1 VNKLYT
7 LTASE
12 LRQKL
17 LSEEIS
23 AKDITQSLLKR
34 IHEIESDIKAW
45 EFLDENIINTQLDKI
60 SDLDMHTHPL
70 FGIPI
75 GVKDIYN
82 TFDMPTQMGSPIWKD
97 FTPGN
102 DARMVHYL
110 RRNGAIMLGK
120 TTTAEFAV
128 HYQDV
133 TRNPY
138 DLQRSPGTSS
148 SGSAAAVA
156 SGMVPIALG
165 SQTAGSIGRPASYC
179 GVYGFKPSFGALP
192 RIGVLKTTD
201 SLDTL
206 GFFARSVE
214 DLSLA
219 FEACRVSGEN
229 YEYVHKH
236 IDNYKSN
243 PDKKYRIAVVRHP
256 KYNIASQAAQKA
268 FSQWTDQLKD
278 KQIELV
284 YTELPDYVNEIYDLH
299 QLIYDKALAYYF
311 KDEYAEHTLMSPI
324 FYDIIQEGQKIST
337 EDYTNALE
345 RQHELTQKF
354 NQWMESYD
362 IILTLGVADE
372 APVGLTTPDLPD
384 SNLIWTFLGLPSI
397 MMPVL
402 KGENNLPIGVL
413 AVSKKYQDLLLLE
426 FVTILKKLTCI
437 SDARIAYTKE
447 YFYDNL

>member
-1 VNKLYT
+1 MNELYT

-12 LRQKL
+12 LRKKL
-17 LSEEIS
+17 LSREIEP
-23 AKDITQSLLKR
+23 KDIITSLLKR
-34 IHEIESDIKAW
+34 IQEVDPDIKAW
-45 EFLDENIINTQLDKI
+45 EFLDKKVIEAQLTKI
-60 SDLDMHTHPL
+60 SDLDIQKSPL
-70 FGIPI
+70 FGIPV

-110 RRNGAIMLGK
+110 RRQGAIMLGK
-120 TTTAEFAV
+120 TVTAEFAV

-133 TRNPY
+133 TRNPH
-138 DLQRSPGTSS
+138 DLERSPGTSS

-179 GVYGFKPSFGALP
+179 GVYGFKPSFGVLP

-206 GFFARSVE
+206 GFFARSID
-214 DLSLA
+214 DLALA
-219 FEACRVSGEN
+219 FEASRVRGEN
-229 YEYVHKH
+229 YEYVHQY

-243 PDKKYRIAVVRHP
+243 PDRKYRVAIVRHP
-256 KYNIASQAAQKA
+256 KYDIASQTAQKA
-268 FSQWTDQLKD
+268 FSQWTDRLHD

-284 YTELPDYVNEIYDLH
+284 YTELPEFINEIYDLH

-311 KDEYAEHTLMSPI
+311 KDEYAAHTLMSPV
-324 FYDIIQEGQKIST
+324 FYEIIQKGQQIST
-337 EDYTNALE
+337 ETYTHALQ
-345 RQHELTQKF
+345 RQHELTKMF
-354 NQWMESYD
+354 NQWMQTYD
-362 IILTLGVADE
+362 IILTLGAADE
-372 APVGLTTPDLPD
+372 APVGLTTPDTPD

-402 KGENNLPIGVL
+402 KGENDLPIGAL
-413 AVSKKYQDLLLLE
+413 AIANKYQDPLLLE
-426 FVTILKKLTCI
+426 FVQQLKSSSYI
-437 SDARIAYTKE
+437 EDAKITTPSKE
-447 YFYDNL
+447 NNE

>member
-1 VNKLYT
+1 MNELYA
-7 LTASE
+7 LTATA

-17 LSEEIS
+17 LSKEIS
-23 AKDITQSLLKR
+23 TKDITKSLLAR
-34 IHEIESDIKAW
+34 IHDIESDIKAW
-45 EFLDENIINTQLDKI
+45 EFLDEDIINAQLDKI
-60 SDLDMHTHPL
+60 SDLDIHSHPL

-120 TTTAEFAV
+120 TVTAEFAV
-128 HYQDV
+128 HYQDI
-133 TRNPY
+133 TRNPH

-179 GVYGFKPSFGALP
+179 GVYGFKPSFGVLP

-206 GFFARSVE
+206 GFFARSAE

-219 FEACRVSGEN
+219 FEACRVSGKN
-229 YEYVHKH
+229 YEYVHKY
-236 IDNYKSN
+236 IDNYVTDPKR
-243 PDKKYRIAVVRHP
+243 KYRVAIVRHP
-256 KYNIASQAAQKA
+256 KYDIASQPAQKA
-268 FSQWTDQLKD
+268 FAQWTDQLKD
-278 KQIELV
+278 TQVELV

-311 KDEYAEHTLMSPI
+311 KDEYAEHTLMSPV
-324 FYDIIQEGQKIST
+324 FYEIIQEGQNIST
-337 EDYTNALE
+337 EAYTNALQ

-354 NQWMESYD
+354 NQWIESYD
-362 IILTLGVADE
+362 IILTLGAADE

-397 MMPVL
+397 MIPVL
-402 KGENNLPIGVL
+402 KGENDLPIGVL
-413 AVSKKYQDLLLLE
+413 AVAKKYQDLLLLD
-426 FVTILKKLTCI
+426 FVQQLKNATLI
-437 SDARIAYTKE
+437 SDADITYTKE
-447 YFYDNL
+447 